1 MFIAALFTIAK
12 PWKIPWCWERLMERG
27 EGDNRGRDGWMASL
41 TQWTWVWVNSGDKKR
56 QGRLVCCSPQGHKE
70 LNTTE
75 QLNNNKWHG
84 NNPSALSVY
93 EWIKKCGV
101 HKHTGILHS
110 HENEF
115 LPFVAMWMDLNNIML
130 SEVSQIEK
138 NTVWYQLYVGSKNN
152 INNVYAKQTEIH
164 W

>member
-1 MFIAALFTIAK
+1 M
-12 PWKIPWCWERLMERG
+12 
-27 EGDNRGRDGWMASL
+27 
-41 TQWTWVWVNSGDKKR
+41 NSGDKKR

-110 HENEF
+110 HKNEF

-138 NTVWYQLYVGSKNN
+138 NTVWYQLYVGSKNK